1 MNYIGPIAV
10 ILGAVICLS
19 SFIIGKKPEA
29 KQLFEKVAP
38 YQGFLGVGL
47 LAWGLWE
54 LWDKIISGYRGLDK
68 SVFGILMDSRMGNDS
83 VAGISLII
91 YVIAAIII
99 GFVLGFGLI
108 ANWIPGEGK
117 AEKKGL
123 EIQKKLL
130 GFSLPIGAVGLIFAI
145 LWLIKMPEG
154 L

>member
-1 MNYIGPIAV
+1 MNILGPIAC
-10 ILGAVICLS
+10 ILGAVLCLS

-38 YQGFLGVGL
+38 YQGFLGVAL
-47 LAWGLWE
+47 LVLGLWE
-54 LWDKIISGYRGLDK
+54 LWDKVISGYRGLDK
-68 SVFGILMDSRMGNDS
+68 SVFSILMDSRMGNDS
-83 VAGISLII
+83 FAGISLLI

-99 GFVLGFGLI
+99 GFILGFGLI

-130 GFSLPIGAVGLIFAI
+130 AFSLPIGAVGLIFAI
-145 LWLIKMPEG
+145 LWIVKMPEG

>member
-10 ILGAVICLS
+10 ILGALICLS

-47 LAWGLWE
+47 LAWGLFE
-54 LWDKIISGYRGLDK
+54 LWDKVISGYKGLDK

-83 VAGISLII
+83 LAAISLLI

-99 GFVLGFGLI
+99 GFILGFGLI
-108 ANWIPGEGK
+108 ANWIPGESG

-123 EIQKKLL
+123 AIQKKLL
-130 GFSLPIGAVGLIFAI
+130 TFSLPIGLVGLIFSI
-145 LWLIKMPEG
+145 LWIVKMPDG